1 MQPKHSK
8 LLPNTLKLTFYWFAG
23 IFLQSLQ
30 IPFFPTSF
38 IFFIFRAF
46 LFGKEMEVV
55 LFCFVHLFFSNS
67 SSSWILKR
75 QSMVKESAKE
85 SPDNYIYISVEWAI
99 FPYFA
104 VTSIKWCFF
113 STNNRKQAKYSNS
126 NNNNSEKTHS
136 TFPFFSDN

>member
-1 MQPKHSK
+1 MHWNWLSID
-8 LLPNTLKLTFYWFAG
+8 LLVYFYNLSRYHFSQH
-23 IFLQSLQ
+23 LLY
-30 IPFFPTSF
+30 
-38 IFFIFRAF
+38 F
-46 LFGKEMEVV
+46 LFWGLFVWEGDGGGLI
-55 LFCFVHLFFSNS
+55 LFCSSVCFFSNS
-67 SSSWILKR
+67 SSNWILKR

-126 NNNNSEKTHS
+126 NNNNSEKKHS
-136 TFPFFSDN
+136 TFPFFGDN